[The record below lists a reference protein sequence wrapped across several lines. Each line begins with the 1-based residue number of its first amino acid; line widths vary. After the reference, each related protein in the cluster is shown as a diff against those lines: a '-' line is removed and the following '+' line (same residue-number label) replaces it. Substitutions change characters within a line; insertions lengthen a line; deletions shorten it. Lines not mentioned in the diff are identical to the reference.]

1 MRKLLV
7 LIIPIFIIS
16 SCSIFNKS
24 GSNTKEGV
32 EIPSKENLVNAKWLW
47 KETVLAN
54 KTKIIDNKHKSFIS
68 FTEDD
73 KLGVGSD
80 CNKGSAFY
88 KLKKNIIEISPIM
101 STKMY
106 CGDKSTEKEYFKEL
120 RMAHELFIEN
130 QELHI
135 SLKDSIGEMIFVKE

>member
-7 LIIPIFIIS
+7 LIIPVFIIS
-16 SCSIFNKS
+16 SCSIFNRSEITVKD
-24 GSNTKEGV
+24 GV
-32 EIPSKENLVNAKWLW
+32 VIPSKENLVNVKWLW
-47 KETVLAN
+47 KETLLAD
-54 KTKIIDNKHKSFIS
+54 KTKVSDNKHKSFIS
-68 FTEDD
+68 FTKDD

-88 KLKKNIIEISPIM
+88 KLKKNIIEISPVM

-106 CGDKSTEKEYFKEL
+106 CGDKSSEKEYFKEL
-120 RMAHELFIEN
+120 KLAHEIFLKN

-135 SLKDSIGEMIFVKE
+135 ALKDSIGEMIFVKE

>member
-7 LIIPIFIIS
+7 IIIPILFFS

-24 GSNTKEGV
+24 ANTNNEGAI
-32 EIPSKENLVNAKWLW
+32 IPSKENLVNVKWLW
-47 KETVLAN
+47 KETILAD
-54 KTKIIDNKHKSFIS
+54 KTKIIDTKHKSFIS
-68 FTEDD
+68 FNEDD

-88 KLKKNIIEISPIM
+88 KLKNNKIEISPVM

-120 RMAHELFIEN
+120 KMANEIFFEN

-135 SLKDSIGEMIFVKE
+135 YLKDSIGEMIFVKE